1 MGGCLSTSSQSS
13 CSSRSSGEPISP
25 TCLGVGL
32 CRRKRNRKTFSDHVT
47 TTQHLSSNPN
57 RIFTNGKSRTSCI
70 FTQQGRKGINQDA
83 MIVWEDFMA
92 EDVTLCGVFDGHGPY
107 GHLVARK
114 VRDALPLKLLSFMY
128 SGESKQNGSTT
139 TCCTGNLKSD
149 GGDPEKDG
157 ATEDNMDSLWRDTF
171 LKSFKAMDKELRSH
185 PNLDC
190 FCSGSTAV
198 TIVKQGSNL
207 YMGNIGDSRAIL
219 GSKDSND
226 SMVAIQL
233 TIDLKPDLPREA
245 ERIKRCKGRVFA
257 LQDEPEVPRVWLP
270 FDDAPGLAMARAFG
284 DFCLKEYGVISIPEF
299 SHWTLTERDKFIVLA
314 SDGVGTGMS
323 LIGYACTISFGVP
336 RFCNGLRIESW
347 RSVISIIGI
356 FGYDKLGSVKTS
368 TLRANVLNGH
378 MKHEVWD
385 VLSNEEVVEIVS
397 SVPTRSSAA
406 RILVDSAA
414 REWKSK
420 YPTSKMDDCAVVC
433 LFLDG
438 KMDSESDYDEQ
449 GFSSATL
456 QSNHSG
462 NVLESDDGGQHSEP
476 SLQRNF
482 TVRSSEENDPNK
494 RLPVEAEV
502 NEETVVY
509 EDQNWSGLEED
520 FVMKKTMQNTRSVE
534 RLICIDGDQI
544 YIDEDKKTSDTVE
557 LCRVTTGEPLHH
569 LLLGREH
576 ETYIIDSMRMKILEQ
591 KKSGGT
597 EEIGRRT
604 ISTLVE
610 GPIFKSIDGHK

>member
-1 MGGCLSTSSQSS
+1 MGCCVSTSSKST
-13 CSSRSSGEPISP
+13 CSSHSNGEMANPSCFEIG
-25 TCLGVGL
+25 CCVHKKA
-32 CRRKRNRKTFSDHVT
+32 RRTFSDHVISLH
-47 TTQHLSSNPN
+47 HLASLPS
-57 RIFTNGKSRTSCI
+57 RIFTNGKSRASCI

-83 MIVWEDFMA
+83 MIVWEDFMS
-92 EDVTLCGVFDGHGPY
+92 EDMTFCGVFDGHGPH

-114 VRDALPLKLLSFMY
+114 VRDALPLKLLSFLH
-128 SGESKQNGSTT
+128 SSESKRNGSGKA
-139 TCCTGNLKSD
+139 CFKGNIKPENRDAQKDLSAEDKLNSTWREAFMKAYKS
-149 GGDPEKDG
+149 
-157 ATEDNMDSLWRDTF
+157 
-171 LKSFKAMDKELRSH
+171 MDKELRSH

-207 YMGNIGDSRAIL
+207 FMGYIGDSRAVM

-233 TIDLKPDLPREA
+233 TVDLKPDLPREA

-299 SHWTLTERDKFIVLA
+299 SHRLLTDKDQFIVLA
-314 SDGVGTGMS
+314 SDG
-323 LIGYACTISFGVP
+323 
-336 RFCNGLRIESW
+336 
-347 RSVISIIGI
+347 
-356 FGYDKLGSVKTS
+356 
-368 TLRANVLNGH
+368 
-378 MKHEVWD
+378 VWD

-397 SVPTRSSAA
+397 SAPTRSSAA
-406 RILVDSAA
+406 RILVDAAA
-414 REWKSK
+414 REWKLK

-462 NVLESDDGGQHSEP
+462 NPVESSDDGQKSEP

-482 TVRSSEENDPNK
+482 TVRSSEENDTNNVVQSID
-494 RLPVEAEV
+494 VEDGTSSAD
-502 NEETVVY
+502 
-509 EDQNWSGLEED
+509 DQNWSGLEG
-520 FVMKKTMQNTRSVE
+520 VTRVNSLVQLPRFSEE
-534 RLICIDGDQI
+534 R
-544 YIDEDKKTSDTVE
+544 TN
-557 LCRVTTGEPLHH
+557 
-569 LLLGREH
+569 
-576 ETYIIDSMRMKILEQ
+576 
-591 KKSGGT
+591 KS
-597 EEIGRRT
+597 
-604 ISTLVE
+604 
-610 GPIFKSIDGHK
+610 